1 MRYGKGRT
9 TQGRQLSHKKSEMAS
24 VDLMLHEQ
32 GRVMLGVSV
41 NLMVL
46 QWLGVGSVRH
56 PTVHSNVHTM
66 ETDWPSDRMNEGPT
80 ACL

>member
-1 MRYGKGRT
+1 
-9 TQGRQLSHKKSEMAS
+9 
-24 VDLMLHEQ
+24 MLHER

-56 PTVHSNVHTM
+56 PTVHRNVHTM
-66 ETDWPSDRMNEGPT
+66 ETDWPSDSINGGRPP
-80 ACL
+80 A